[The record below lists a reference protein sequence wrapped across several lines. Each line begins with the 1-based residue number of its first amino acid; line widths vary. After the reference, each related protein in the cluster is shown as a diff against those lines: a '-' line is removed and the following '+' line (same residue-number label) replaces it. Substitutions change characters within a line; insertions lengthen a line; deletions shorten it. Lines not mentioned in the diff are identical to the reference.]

1 MATMS
6 DADRDKWDTRY
17 RTGDYVPHWKPSPF
31 LVDSL
36 AVIPPGRALDVA
48 CGARRNA
55 LHLADAGFE
64 MNAFDISKW
73 LGPSRN
79 AAD

>member
-36 AVIPPGRALDVA
+36 AVIPPGRALDVVN
-48 CGARRNA
+48 RP
-55 LHLADAGFE
+55 GF
-64 MNAFDISKW
+64 DGDPVIV
-73 LGPSRN
+73 
-79 AAD
+79 